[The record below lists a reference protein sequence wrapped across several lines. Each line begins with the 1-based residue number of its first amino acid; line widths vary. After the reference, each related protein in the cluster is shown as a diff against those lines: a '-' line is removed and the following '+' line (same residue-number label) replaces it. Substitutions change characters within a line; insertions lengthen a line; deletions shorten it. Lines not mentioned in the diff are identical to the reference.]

1 MGRKNRFEFIRV
13 RMALF
18 STFTNASHNLVKTIE
33 APKKKK
39 KRHSLEGFQ
48 LDCSIYEIAKHKIKS
63 EIELRQ
69 I

>member
-1 MGRKNRFEFIRV
+1 
-13 RMALF
+13 MALF